1 MQTGRLRNLLTIQA
15 QTVARNEF
23 NEEIITFAPW
33 GKAWGEV
40 KPVGASERMIT
51 GADQVQA
58 AVDHTIT
65 IRFTPGITVKMRIA
79 AYDGRTFEVE
89 GITDPDGRQQ
99 RLRLSCREVQTN
111 FGRES
116 NNMDQL
122 LYYSQRGQTL
132 RYAVAGDVAITLP
145 KIEPQQNLAY
155 TIAATTGPGHITIT
169 DPDGYLIN
177 GLPLL
182 TLTAGQWANIWAVV
196 DDPASGYAWYAL
208 IGGDGASEQITPEQ
222 FGAIGDGSSHPLS
235 NYFGTLAAAQ
245 VVYPHATSLTNELDW
260 AAIQAAINA
269 AKALNGCVN
278 LGMGK
283 DYIIGNKSLF
293 CGRATH
299 TAKNLYG
306 LFGNNARITGK
317 GAGNVLI
324 DWIGALFYTMSD
336 IRLYGDPADPPE
348 IGILQARLD
357 PSVTGGIVRSSGQS
371 RISMITAQ
379 GHYRYA
385 TVLNHHT
392 ETNYWE
398 RCYLSNWEPTAL
410 WCFNQ
415 TRMNPDAK
423 TSPNALIHQGPTF
436 STNTNNYFDCCNFQR
451 LGGGSANGA
460 TVRLGS
466 CTHTAFVG
474 CLFDHEV
481 AAGGGLIRI
490 TQELD
495 GGGSNR
501 VSIRNSTLHS
511 IYDYGVIFDNGG
523 SVDEFEF
530 VSNRCYASSLADI
543 YAIGDALRLDSPTI
557 HANVIDL
564 SQVNS
569 YIRDGGD
576 IKICNSVRAGRL
588 AVTKDI
594 TCRITARTSDILQL
608 TGNAT
613 QQKHFMF
620 WVDEPTFGVGD
631 YRVLNERQT
640 GWGTPAGTLTRAAFD
655 PTTVTTAQ
663 LAERVNALIADLRTH
678 GLIGS

>member
-23 NEEIITFAPW
+23 NEEIIAFSPW

-235 NYFGTLAAAQ
+235 DYFGTLTAAQ

-269 AKALNGCVN
+269 AKALNGCVS

-306 LFGNNARITGK
+306 LFGNNAQITGK

-357 PSVTGGIVRSSGQS
+357 PSVTGGTVRSTGQS
-371 RISMITAQ
+371 RMSMVSAR

-385 TVLNHHT
+385 TVLNHHS

-398 RCYLSNWEPTAL
+398 RCYLSNSHPTAL
-410 WCFNQ
+410 YCLNQ
-415 TRMNPDAK
+415 TLTNPDQKA
-423 TSPNALIHQGPTF
+423 SPNAVIHQGPQF
-436 STNTNNYFDCCNFQR
+436 STNTNNYFDNCNFQR
-451 LGGGSANGA
+451 LGGGPASGA
-460 TVRLGS
+460 VVRLGS
-466 CTHTAFVG
+466 VVHTSFIG
-474 CLFDHEV
+474 CLFDQNV
-481 AAGGGLIRI
+481 APDSPLVRI
-490 TQELD
+490 TQED
-495 GGGSNR
+495 SSSAR
-501 VSIRNSTLHS
+501 ISIRSCTLHGA
-511 IYDYGVIFDNGG
+511 YDYGVIFDAAIV
-523 SVDEFEF
+523 VDDFEF
-530 VSNRCYASSLADI
+530 VGNRTYSSSKADI
-543 YAIGDALRLDSPTI
+543 YAVNGAVYLDRPKI
-557 HANVIDL
+557 AAPIIDL

-569 YIRDGGD
+569 YIRDGGE
-576 IKICNSVRAGRL
+576 INICDTGRAGLL
-588 AVTKDI
+588 AVTRDVR
-594 TCRITARTSDILQL
+594 CRISARSTDTVAL

-613 QQKHFMF
+613 QIQSFIF
-620 WVDEPTFGVGD
+620 WVDEPTLAVGD

-640 GWGTPAGTLTRAAFD
+640 GWGTPTGTLTRTAFN
-655 PTTVTTAQ
+655 PATVTTDQ